1 MWFKPSE
8 VSTAC
13 SLGVFGIQLGCAL
26 GFLLSPIIVKNHD
39 NIEEVGYDFKV
50 LCWSLTVSVIIPA
63 LAVIFCK
70 TGLTFFFSVKLI
82 AFRFSRATTSS
93 TQH

>member
-1 MWFKPSE
+1 MWFKHNE

-13 SLGVFGIQLGCAL
+13 SLGVFGTQIGCAF

-39 NIEEVGYDFKV
+39 NIEDVGYDFKV
-50 LCWSLTVSVIIPA
+50 LCWSLTISMIIPA

-70 TGLTFFFSVKLI
+70 VGINTVFF
-82 AFRFSRATTSS
+82 
-93 TQH
+93 H